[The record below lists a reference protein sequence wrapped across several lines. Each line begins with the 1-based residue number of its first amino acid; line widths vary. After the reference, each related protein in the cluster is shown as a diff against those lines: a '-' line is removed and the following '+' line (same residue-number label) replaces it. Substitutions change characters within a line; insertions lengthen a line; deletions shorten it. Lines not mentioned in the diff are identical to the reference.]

1 MWSFSPCP
9 WPRHLLR
16 FQLWN
21 NPVSLLLVNSTLL
34 YLSQIKEM
42 ETPVL
47 SAASICNCKS
57 ATEIYIILPQDKSK
71 FTCRIRIS
79 NSCISLD
86 WSFKWLLADVR
97 ALKKKIHSVL
107 WLLPLTD
114 ADAETCIV
122 LYQEKRKAMMWMEL
136 TGLFDEKL
144 RRWQDHGEA
153 IDDDSPS

>member
-1 MWSFSPCP
+1 
-9 WPRHLLR
+9 
-16 FQLWN
+16 
-21 NPVSLLLVNSTLL
+21 
-34 YLSQIKEM
+34 M

-97 ALKKKIHSVL
+97 ALKKKDPFLMVATSDGCRCRNL
-107 WLLPLTD
+107 Y
-114 ADAETCIV
+114 CIV
-122 LYQEKRKAMMWMEL
+122 SGKKKSHDVDGVNR
-136 TGLFDEKL
+136 
-144 RRWQDHGEA
+144 
-153 IDDDSPS
+153 IV